1 MDKDIFELETTK
13 SNLVNKCFITIP
25 DGCKEITLEKIDNT
39 VVIIFEPKKEPE
51 EWYPKDDEVVY
62 IPSITTA
69 LGWESDY
76 FKDIISKRAL
86 FSNRALF
93 KAGFIFKTKEEA
105 IEKTNQILGDNEK

>member
-51 EWYPKDDEVVY
+51 KWYPKDYEVVY
-62 IPSITTA
+62 FPSFCEHKWQAEFFNQIT
-69 LGWESDY
+69 SHR
-76 FKDIISKRAL
+76 K
-86 FSNRALF
+86 LF

-105 IEKTNQILGDNEK
+105 IAKTNQILGDNEK

>member
-25 DGCKEITLEKIDNT
+25 DGCREITFERLEENKVLI
-39 VVIIFEPKKEPE
+39 VFEPKENK

-62 IPSITTA
+62 FPSFYEHKWQADFFNQIT
-69 LGWESDY
+69 SHR
-76 FKDIISKRAL
+76 K
-86 FSNRALF
+86 LF

-105 IEKTNQILGDNEK
+105 IAKTNQILGDNEKE